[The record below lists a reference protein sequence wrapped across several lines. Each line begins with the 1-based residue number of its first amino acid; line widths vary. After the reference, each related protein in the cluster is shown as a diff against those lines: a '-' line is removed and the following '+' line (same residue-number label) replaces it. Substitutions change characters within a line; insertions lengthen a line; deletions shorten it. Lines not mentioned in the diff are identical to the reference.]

1 MDLLQA
7 TKHHQFDRRQV
18 ETTASLA
25 FVCSNSSWTSFSWRL
40 DKAEEALKRTYGE
53 NMERLKL
60 LKGGAGGAEMVY
72 FVRLHLLQG
81 VAAFHKGG
89 TNKRHDSSTQCST

>member
-1 MDLLQA
+1 
-7 TKHHQFDRRQV
+7 
-18 ETTASLA
+18 
-25 FVCSNSSWTSFSWRL
+25 
-40 DKAEEALKRTYGE
+40 
-53 NMERLKL
+53 MERLKL

-89 TNKRHDSSTQCST
+89 TNKRHDSFTQCSSFHLALASARRFFQDAEDKMKGKPCHFPPFPIFY